1 MLRLL
6 VRRLLLGVL
15 TLWVVSALV
24 FAGTEIL
31 PGDVAQAILGQS
43 ATEET
48 VAAIRKAL
56 NLDRPPTERY
66 LDWLGGLLTGE
77 LGDTL
82 ATGRPVAVLVGDRL
96 GRTLLLAALTAIFA
110 VPLALG
116 LGLIAAMYPNS
127 GYDRG
132 ISVGSLC
139 LISVPGFFIA
149 AVLVIVFAVSLRWL
163 PAIAHVSEFATFGEK
178 LRALALP
185 IMTLTATMMAQMTRM
200 TRAAVLGVLTSP
212 YIETALLKGAPRR
225 RIILRHALPNALSP
239 IIIVVALNL
248 AYLVS
253 GVVVVEVIFAY
264 PGLGK
269 LLVDAVASRDIPLVQ
284 GSAMVFCATYV
295 GLNLLADLLAITA
308 NPRLRHPK

>member
-1 MLRLL
+1 
-6 VRRLLLGVL
+6 
-15 TLWVVSALV
+15 
-24 FAGTEIL
+24 
-31 PGDVAQAILGQS
+31 
-43 ATEET
+43 
-48 VAAIRKAL
+48 
-56 NLDRPPTERY
+56 
-66 LDWLGGLLTGE
+66 
-77 LGDTL
+77 
-82 ATGRPVAVLVGDRL
+82 
-96 GRTLLLAALTAIFA
+96 
-110 VPLALG
+110 
-116 LGLIAAMYPNS
+116 MYPNS

-139 LISVPGFFIA
+139 LISVPGFSSRPSSS
-149 AVLVIVFAVSLRWL
+149 IVFAVVTPLVA
-163 PAIAHVSEFATFGEK
+163 AIAHVSEFATFGEK

-225 RIILRHALPNALSP
+225 RIILRHALPNALS
-239 IIIVVALNL
+239 AESSSSSRSNL